1 MNRRMRNR
9 GEVQM
14 VDGQKHEVALLQG
27 ATVNYPVRFET
38 ALQVKNGLLL
48 KDGTDK
54 YYLLKKF
61 PGNERELA
69 VSLEAES
76 FLRQRGFRGT
86 VPGIVFSHGGE
97 GLEHGRQSLYLK
109 YWHPE
114 VEALPY
120 RWQTQ
125 FACETLA
132 QIHLSGEGFHPGS
145 GEGWNWPDWVKLFEM
160 ARDAIYE
167 LHTTVVLRANER
179 LLKYFDRT
187 AKEAICAI
195 EEAIVHLKA
204 AGYYE
209 LRAAGMRHGYVN
221 LSRAPS
227 LAPGG
232 CFDLIGKIAPDLP
245 ACGLGAFLGQM
256 GDWSKLQV
264 INDVLDLLE
273 TYGKIRPLSTD
284 EVALVK
290 GFVKFPWQFWWAT
303 EQYFELEEESKRLK
317 RYKKA
322 LKSVYGG
329 VSQEIRAALQEF

>member
-1 MNRRMRNR
+1 
-9 GEVQM
+9 M
-14 VDGQKHEVALLQG
+14 VEEKKHEVTLAEG
-27 ATVNYPVRFET
+27 TAVHYPIRFET

-48 KDGTDK
+48 KDGSNT
-54 YYLLKKF
+54 YYLLKKY

-69 VSLEAES
+69 VSLKAEA
-76 FLRQRGFRGT
+76 FLRKNGFKGT
-86 VPGIVFSHGGE
+86 VPGIVMSNGNE
-97 GLEHGRQSLYLK
+97 SPEQGRQSFYLK

-114 VEALPY
+114 VESLPY

-132 QIHLSGEGFHPGS
+132 QIHLRGEGFHPGN

-179 LLKYFDRT
+179 LLKYFDVT
-187 AKEAICAI
+187 ARDAICAI
-195 EEAIVHLKA
+195 EEAIVHLKS
-204 AGYYE
+204 AGYYQ
-209 LRAAGMRHGYVN
+209 LRAEGMRHGYVN
-221 LSRAPS
+221 LSRVPNP
-227 LAPGG
+227 APGG
-232 CFDLIGKIAPDLP
+232 TFDLIGKIAPDLP

-273 TYGKIRPLSTD
+273 LYGNIRPLAAE
-284 EVALVK
+284 EVQLVK
-290 GFVKFPWQFWWAT
+290 GFLKFPWQFWWAT
-303 EQYFELEEESKRLK
+303 EQYFELEDESKRLK

-329 VSQEIRAALQEF
+329 ISKEIRSALQEF